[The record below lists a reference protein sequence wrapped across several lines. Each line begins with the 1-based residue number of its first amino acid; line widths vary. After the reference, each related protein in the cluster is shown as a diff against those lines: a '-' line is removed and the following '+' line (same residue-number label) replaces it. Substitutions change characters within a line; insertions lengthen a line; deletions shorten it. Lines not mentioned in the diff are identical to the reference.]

1 MCLKS
6 NKRKGRYDMKFQKLQ
21 SLLCILLAGALIALL
36 VFGVFKTKKS
46 NEALRGRIEEYKKTL
61 ASSAA
66 EKPKDEEKEETDTTA
81 KEEEYSFKDKSVMFL
96 GDGISVEGKYQKQ
109 VADLLKFKSYTN
121 GAESGL
127 FLRDMGNKATKE
139 ALKDIDMVILMG
151 GNNDYSRGTLLG
163 GKGDSADA
171 GTFYG
176 DIKGVIEKIKAAKE
190 GVEIV
195 FLTPLKHGP
204 LDFQV
209 SYPDA
214 NINNNYLDD
223 FVKAI
228 KEVAPEGGAKVI
240 DLFTLS
246 GIDDKNAVAYTIDN
260 INLNDAGNEK
270 IAKVIAEELN
280 KMFK

>member
-1 MCLKS
+1 
-6 NKRKGRYDMKFQKLQ
+6 MKFQKLQ

-36 VFGVFKTKKS
+36 VFGVFKERKS
-46 NEALRGRIEEYKKTL
+46 NETLKGRIEEYKKTQ

-66 EKPKDEEKEETDTTA
+66 EKPKDDEKDEATMPKDEEG
-81 KEEEYSFKDKSVMFL
+81 YSFKDKSVLFL
-96 GDGISVEGKYQKQ
+96 GDGISVEGIYKKK
-109 VADLLKFKSYTN
+109 VAELLQLKDYTN

-139 ALKDIDMVILMG
+139 TLRDIDMVILMG
-151 GNNDYSRGTLLG
+151 GNNDYSRGTPLG
-163 GKGDSADA
+163 ALGDKAEVR
-171 GTFYG
+171 TFYG
-176 DIKGVIEKIKAAKE
+176 DVKGTIENIKESKA
-190 GVEIV
+190 GIEIV
-195 FLTPLKHGP
+195 FLTPLKHGH

-209 SYPDA
+209 SYPEA

-228 KEVAPEGGAKVI
+228 KDVAVSNGAKVI

-246 GIDDKNAVAYTIDN
+246 GIDEKNAVAYTIDN
-260 INLNDAGNEK
+260 INLNEAGNEK